1 MFMHPQRR
9 VATLMTAII
18 APFDRPPT
26 PDVRRLVAHLRADLD
41 AIPDH
46 RDPRGRVYALSCL
59 LAIHVLAAI
68 GDSHGPEDAADF
80 ARDHAAWLR
89 GLGILGDRIPST
101 QTLRRLLRDR
111 DTDRLAELQ
120 PLVVRLEAVCAPD
133 ADTEA
138 EADMD
143 AQPREACAV
152 DGKTVR
158 ASFDAARG
166 VPRTHIVS
174 ARLDNGLVV
183 GQTAVTDKSNELTA
197 IRQLLPDL
205 ALEGR
210 VMSIDALACQT
221 DIAQTIAEGGGW
233 YLLAVKDN
241 PSDLHANLQRDFAY
255 LDRTGAVAHDR
266 SETVERGHG
275 RLERRTCTLMGGA
288 RGLRD
293 ELDPDRRWTDLGC
306 AVRVV
311 AARTLRGHTTRSVRY
326 YITNLPLTLGAA
338 RNMAALR
345 RIALNFLTILQ
356 QYFWPKMSIRR
367 LRKMVARN
375 PARLEPIMAL

>member
-59 LAIHVLAAI
+59 LVIHVLAAI

-89 GLGILGDRIPST
+89 GLGILGDRIPSA

-111 DTDRLAELQ
+111 DTDLLAELQ
-120 PLVVRLEAVCAPD
+120 PLVVRLARRLEAVCAPN
-133 ADTEA
+133 ADMEA
-138 EADMD
+138 EADRD
-143 AQPREACAV
+143 AEPLEACAV

-158 ASFDAARG
+158 ASFDAERG

-183 GQTAVTDKSNELTA
+183 GQTAVPDKSNELTA

-205 ALEGR
+205 VLEGR
-210 VMSIDALACQT
+210 VVSIDALACQT

-306 AVRVV
+306 AVR
-311 AARTLRGHTTRSVRY
+311 Y